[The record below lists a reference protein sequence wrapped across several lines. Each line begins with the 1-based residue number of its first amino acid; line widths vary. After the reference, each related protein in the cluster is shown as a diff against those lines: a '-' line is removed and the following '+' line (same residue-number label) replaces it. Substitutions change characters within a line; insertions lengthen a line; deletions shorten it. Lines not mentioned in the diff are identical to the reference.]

1 MKAEGFLEK
10 TIHNVTGGLERALV
24 AEDLACR
31 PGLLQGL
38 DPRAKV
44 VTFLLLMISVA
55 LVRSLPL
62 LAGFAILP
70 LVLSWL
76 SRVSPAYFLKRVG
89 LFIPLFTGI
98 VALPALFTTPGT
110 PLLNLWD
117 GVAITAQGLRA
128 AITLVMRSWDTLSL
142 AVLLVLTTRWSHLL
156 RALRVLLVP
165 RAFVQVLQM
174 THRYIYLFLRNIN
187 SMFLARRSRT
197 LGPQPSGQSRRFLA
211 SSMATLLARSHSMSE
226 EIYLAMLSRGF
237 RGDVMAMEDF
247 SLKRRDALWAVL
259 AALLAAAA
267 LSADRC
273 LS

>member
-1 MKAEGFLEK
+1 MKAEGVFEK
-10 TIHNVTGGLERALV
+10 TIHRVTEGLEKAVV
-24 AEDLACR
+24 ADDLASR

-44 VTFLLLMISVA
+44 LTFLLLMVSVA

-62 LAGFAILP
+62 LAGFALLP

-76 SRVSPAYFLKRVG
+76 SRISPTYFLKRVG
-89 LFIPLFTGI
+89 LFIPLFTGV

-110 PLLNLWD
+110 PLLVLW
-117 GVAITAQGLRA
+117 GNVGITAQGLRA
-128 AITLVMRSWDTLSL
+128 ALTLVMRSWDTLSL
-142 AVLLVLTTRWSHLL
+142 AVLLVLSTRWSHLL

-197 LGPQPSGQSRRFLA
+197 IAPQAGGQSRRFLA
-211 SSMATLLARSHSMSE
+211 SSMATLLARSHNMSE

-237 RGDVMAMEDF
+237 RGDVMVMENF
-247 SLKRRDALWAVL
+247 SLKKKDALWAVL

-267 LSADRC
+267 LSADRF